1 MKILFH
7 PFEAGVL
14 DGPYGDQRVLVLGA
28 KAGFAVPPGFGGR
41 LSLVQGFRPD
51 FNALATAGHDVSPEP
66 AGEGFD
72 AALVLCGRHRGL
84 NELRLA
90 DALER
95 SRPGALIV
103 VAGGKDDGIASLRK
117 RVGAIVPLDGS
128 MSKYHGMAFWLSRP
142 TEAGPAMEALRAGNG
157 PVVVD
162 GRFFAAPGMF
172 SHDRMDQGSRLLC
185 EALSG
190 DIAGRVADFCA
201 GWGYLAVGIAERC
214 PKARSIDLYEADHA
228 SLQAARRN
236 MAALAPAAAA
246 RFFWHDLAGEPVA
259 GRYDAVVMN
268 PPFHTGRAAEPQ
280 IGQAL
285 IRVAAKSI
293 KPGGQLLM
301 VANRQLPYEAVLS
314 ESFRSV
320 DKLREEA
327 GFKVFRARH

>member
-14 DGPYGDQRVLVLGA
+14 DAPHGDQRVLVLGA
-28 KAGFAVPPGFGGR
+28 EAGFAVPPGFGR

-51 FNALATAGHDVSPEP
+51 FNVLAKAGHDVSPEP
-66 AGEGFD
+66 AGKGFD

-90 DALER
+90 DALES

-142 TEAGPAMEALRAGNG
+142 AEAGPAMEALRAGNG
-157 PVVVD
+157 PVLVD
-162 GRFFAAPGMF
+162 GRFIAAPGMF
-172 SHDRMDQGSRLLC
+172 SHDRVDQGSRLLC
-185 EALSG
+185 EALSA

-214 PKARSIDLYEADHA
+214 PKATSIDLYEADHA

-236 MAALAPAAAA
+236 MAALAPAAVA

-268 PPFHTGRAAEPQ
+268 PPFHTGRAAEPG

-285 IRVAAKSI
+285 ICVAARSI

-301 VANRQLPYEAVLS
+301 VANRQLPYEATLS

-327 GFKVFRARH
+327 GFKVFRARR